1 MDFWE
6 LIPRVHFSF
15 DGKTTE
21 YTYDLEGNLTSRK
34 DAAGRTE
41 QFGYDE
47 SGKLTEYTAPS
58 GKKISYDYDELNEL
72 VKKSY
77 ETAKGKKADD
87 DVLYAYDAAGQ
98 RVSMTDAIG
107 AAAYEYDALGRVTKA
122 KDSAGQTVTYAYS
135 ESGNLQ
141 EMGYPDG
148 SKVTYEYDLNDN
160 LIKITDRQG
169 AVTEYQYD
177 ALNRMVKTIRP
188 NEIVT
193 DVTYDALDHIT
204 KLVTSCAGCE
214 EVLSTY
220 EYTYNDQGYIISEKA
235 TESLAGYVYDDKHD
249 GKHEDGKHDSEYPH
263 GNKHDGKHDKDGT
276 NAIRVVTTE
285 RTYEYDENW
294 QLTKC
299 TEKEEN
305 KGTTTYSYKYDSAG
319 NRTAYEKVS
328 KGETVEKYSYKYNDS
343 NQLISKTEKT
353 DWRPWKHVKT
363 TYEYD
368 EDGNLISESSGKK
381 DTKTYE
387 YTVENHL
394 KAVTTSNEV
403 LMAALYDGD
412 GNRLFTLDYVEDG
425 KKSQKGQVLIPES
438 AKTENGD
445 SPAEQLADL
454 VPKKN
459 QEEYY
464 SITQYVNDINRENTE
479 VLMELK
485 TDGTANAAYTYGY
498 SRNSRDTSD
507 GASYYLYDGRGSVSG
522 LTSADGVTTNSYQY
536 DPYGNTIFGTPVSI
550 NYYGYN
556 GESTNTNTGYQYL
569 RARYYN
575 PVNGNFTTEDTNT
588 GTTENPLTRNRYGY
602 VNNNPLNYEDPTGH
616 SLWSKIKSAASKV
629 VNTVKNV
636 AKKVVNTVK
645 SAVNWVVN
653 AVTHPKQTI
662 KKAVSTVQ
670 NTYRNVK
677 RTATS
682 AGSNFVK
689 TVSSGFQ
696 KAGRTFS
703 SFKEYVSVRTS
714 EIKATIKRE
723 LCTTA
728 NRIKEELGKVDWG
741 KVAVGGLVIAGL
753 GVATILT
760 GGAAAG
766 VAGAIASSALSGAV
780 VGAGSGAVIGGIS
793 SVANGGSF
801 AEGASDGFMWGAIG
815 GGITGGTGGAL
826 SSTAASSTS
835 SALNNPLVK
844 NAIESGVD
852 TTIGTVED
860 LAHGE
865 DISFGSVAV
874 NFGLGL
880 VSSNGNQSNQLDNDI
895 IDSTKQKTYQ
905 TYTKTNPDTGEI
917 YSGRTSGY
925 GTPLENIAKRDQ
937 NHHMND
943 KGFGK
948 AELDKSSTNKDAI
961 RGREQQLIDKYGHA
975 KSEGGTSGNAIRG
988 VSKSNPKLEY
998 YLDEANKEFGE

>member
-1 MDFWE
+1 MGGVTTYGYDSMDWMTSYTNA
-6 LIPRVHFSF
+6 L
-15 DGKTTE
+15 GKTTE

-72 VKKSY
+72 IKKSY

-148 SKVTYEYDLNDN
+148 TKVTYEYDLNDN

-169 AVTEYQYD
+169 VVTEYQYD
-177 ALNRMVKTIRP
+177 ALNRMVKTIRS

-263 GNKHDGKHDKDGT
+263 GNKHNGKHDKDGK

-305 KGTTTYSYKYDSAG
+305 KGTTTYSYEYDSAG

-328 KGETVEKYSYKYNDS
+328 KGETAEKYSYKYNDS

-425 KKSQKGQVLIPES
+425 KDSQKGQALIPES
-438 AKTENGD
+438 AKTEKGD

-522 LTSADGVTTNSYQY
+522 LASADGVTTNSYQY

-575 PVNGNFTTEDTNT
+575 PANGNFTTEDTNT

-602 VNNNPLNYEDPTGH
+602 VNNNPLNYIDPTGN
-616 SLWSKIKSAASKV
+616 SLWSRIKRGASNLFKSAKNAITSIGKKIANTASNLFNKA
-629 VNTVKNV
+629 VNTVSNIAKTV
-636 AKKVVNTVK
+636 AKGV
-645 SAVNWVVN
+645 SSLARR
-653 AVTHPKQTI
+653 ASGLI
-662 KKAVSTVQ
+662 SGAAKAVRSGLNLVQ
-670 NTYRNVK
+670 K
-677 RTATS
+677 TA
-682 AGSNFVK
+682 K
-689 TVSSGFQ
+689 TVASAATRTVANISSMARRGYKAAKGF
-696 KAGRTFS
+696 FS
-703 SFKEYVSVRTS
+703 SFNSYVSYRTQQ
-714 EIKATIKRE
+714 IKETIVRE
-723 LCTTA
+723 LCRNTGKVSTSQGKVNWNQASMKSIAGNTGVLMPTTA
-728 NRIKEELGKVDWG
+728 SRITTVADAGVLVDTLANGWDDLLEL
-741 KVAVGGLVIAGL
+741 LQ
-753 GVATILT
+753 
-760 GGAAAG
+760 AAG
-766 VAGAIASSALSGAV
+766 ASLAGAIALPAAPGIGWAIP
-780 VGAGSGAVIGGIS
+780 AVIVVVLLGPEMTAGETDEEIAEWKKQEEEEKKKEQEEELVEEGTNTDS
-793 SVANGGSF
+793 SK
-801 AEGASDGFMWGAIG
+801 E
-815 GGITGGTGGAL
+815 
-826 SSTAASSTS
+826 
-835 SALNNPLVK
+835 
-844 NAIESGVD
+844 
-852 TTIGTVED
+852 
-860 LAHGE
+860 
-865 DISFGSVAV
+865 
-874 NFGLGL
+874 
-880 VSSNGNQSNQLDNDI
+880 
-895 IDSTKQKTYQ
+895 
-905 TYTKTNPDTGEI
+905 
-917 YSGRTSGY
+917 
-925 GTPLENIAKRDQ
+925 ENK
-937 NHHMND
+937 
-943 KGFGK
+943 K
-948 AELDKSSTNKDAI
+948 
-961 RGREQQLIDKYGHA
+961 
-975 KSEGGTSGNAIRG
+975 
-988 VSKSNPKLEY
+988 
-998 YLDEANKEFGE
+998 LDEKTPDEIADMNRDELKENLPDNWKYEEHNGRVHIKDENGQYRIRIDPGDPKTRYRHIHIYDRRFNIHKRNVYRKNTTHFC

>member
-1 MDFWE
+1 
-6 LIPRVHFSF
+6 
-15 DGKTTE
+15 
-21 YTYDLEGNLTSRK
+21 
-34 DAAGRTE
+34 
-41 QFGYDE
+41 
-47 SGKLTEYTAPS
+47 
-58 GKKISYDYDELNEL
+58 
-72 VKKSY
+72 
-77 ETAKGKKADD
+77 
-87 DVLYAYDAAGQ
+87 
-98 RVSMTDAIG
+98 MTDTIG

-263 GNKHDGKHDKDGT
+263 GNKHNGKHDKDGT

-305 KGTTTYSYKYDSAG
+305 KGTTTYSYEYDSAG

-328 KGETVEKYSYKYNDS
+328 KDETVEKYSYKYNDS
-343 NQLISKTEKT
+343 NQLVSKTEKT

-394 KAVTTSNEV
+394 KSVTTSNEV

-425 KKSQKGQVLIPES
+425 KDSQKGQVLIPES
-438 AKTENGD
+438 AKTESGD

-485 TDGTANAAYTYGY
+485 TDGSANAAYTYGY

-536 DPYGNTIFGTPVSI
+536 DPYGNPIFGTPVSI

-575 PVNGNFTTEDTNT
+575 PANGNFTTEDTNT
-588 GTTENPLTRNRYGY
+588 GITENPLTRNRYGY
-602 VNNNPLNYEDPTGH
+602 VNNNPLNYIDPTGN
-616 SLWSKIKSAASKV
+616 SLWSRIKKGARNLFNSAKNAITNIGKKIVNTASNLFNKAVNTVSNIAQSVTKGISSIAGKVSDLISGPSKVIRSGINLLQKTAKTAASAASKAV
-629 VNTVKNV
+629 ANFASLARRGYKAAKGFFSSFNSYVSYRTQQIKETIIRELCNTPDKLLTWWGENGPSILRTISNSYDGISIEQRENIKKFADAINAGGEISGGHLISLVTSNKDLEEELFGIVESPVSKYLAFEYNEEEDFYYTNENYGIQRRSGFMDLFDDLGGLLGMDLDT
-636 AKKVVNTVK
+636 KVVNY
-645 SAVNWVVN
+645 SYEGVNYRLQFWKGSYGFGN
-653 AVTHPKQTI
+653 A
-662 KKAVSTVQ
+662 
-670 NTYRNVK
+670 Y
-677 RTATS
+677 
-682 AGSNFVK
+682 G
-689 TVSSGFQ
+689 
-696 KAGRTFS
+696 
-703 SFKEYVSVRTS
+703 
-714 EIKATIKRE
+714 
-723 LCTTA
+723 
-728 NRIKEELGKVDWG
+728 
-741 KVAVGGLVIAGL
+741 
-753 GVATILT
+753 
-760 GGAAAG
+760 
-766 VAGAIASSALSGAV
+766 
-780 VGAGSGAVIGGIS
+780 
-793 SVANGGSF
+793 
-801 AEGASDGFMWGAIG
+801 
-815 GGITGGTGGAL
+815 
-826 SSTAASSTS
+826 
-835 SALNNPLVK
+835 
-844 NAIESGVD
+844 
-852 TTIGTVED
+852 
-860 LAHGE
+860 
-865 DISFGSVAV
+865 
-874 NFGLGL
+874 
-880 VSSNGNQSNQLDNDI
+880 
-895 IDSTKQKTYQ
+895 
-905 TYTKTNPDTGEI
+905 GEI
-917 YSGRTSGY
+917 GLY
-925 GTPLENIAKRDQ
+925 
-937 NHHMND
+937 
-943 KGFGK
+943 
-948 AELDKSSTNKDAI
+948 TNKDGNGWYASADGSYEIRTSQKIYDKNTEEILLKNDVASYTDDDKHFWNLAI
-961 RGREQQLIDKYGHA
+961 RTDSGYKKEDLIQESVIYVENEQQRMNIIR
-975 KSEGGTSGNAIRG
+975 AIRDTYG
-988 VSKSNPKLEY
+988 LSITDVNDIEGTITVK
-998 YLDEANKEFGE
+998 F